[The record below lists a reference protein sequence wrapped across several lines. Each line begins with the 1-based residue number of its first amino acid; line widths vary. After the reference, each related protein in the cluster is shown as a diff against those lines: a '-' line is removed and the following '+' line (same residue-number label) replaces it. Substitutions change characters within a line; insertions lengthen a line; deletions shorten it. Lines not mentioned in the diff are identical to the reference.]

1 MTYSFDDSLATD
13 VDVVRFKIGDNHED
27 GHYLENETIQYYIT
41 AGSVG
46 SAVVACIKYI
56 ITQLS
61 TPDFRQDWDSVTFA
75 SARAGYETLLKQ
87 MQQEYGISSISA
99 KCTIKHAHRADS
111 YEYNTEVNS
120 DGSHYDD
127 PSGGAP

>member
-1 MTYSFDDSLATD
+1 MTFTFATSLSTD
-13 VDVVRFKIGDNHED
+13 LALVRFHIGDTHED
-27 GHYLENETIQYYIT
+27 GHYLENETIQYFIT

-61 TPDFRQDWDSVTFA
+61 QPDFRLDWMSVSNA
-75 SARAGYETLLKQ
+75 EARKGFEIMLKQ
-87 MQQEYGISSISA
+87 KQQEFGISNVIATSSIS
-99 KCTIKHAHRADS
+99 HAHRADS
-111 YEYNTEVNS
+111 YEYSEEVNA
-120 DGSHYDD
+120 DGLHYED